1 MAWKLY
7 FWLIAAALVLPLPWK
22 LYEFATGRDPSPRRV
37 KVEEIAN
44 AGLMILGL
52 PALFGFAY
60 GLPTY
65 APVAWMAW
73 VVLGIVLSFVGLA
86 WSPKVRY
93 AESVMGVARTRMVM
107 ALGTIAYAP
116 MLFAVWRY
124 AQGTA

>member
-1 MAWKLY
+1 LAWKIY
-7 FWLIAAALVLPLPWK
+7 FWVIAAALVLPLPWK
-22 LYEFATGRDPSPRRV
+22 LYEFSAGRDPSPRRV

-44 AGLMILGL
+44 AALMMLGL
-52 PALFGFAY
+52 PALYAFAY
-60 GLPTY
+60 GLPTR

-73 VVLGIVLSFVGLA
+73 VVVGVVLSIVGLA

-107 ALGTIAYAP
+107 ALGTIVYAP